1 MKIVTA
7 AEMREIDRITT
18 EKHGVPSLT
27 LMENAGR
34 AVAECIPVMAGSVLI
49 VCGKGNNG
57 GDGLVAARY
66 LRALGKQVRVLLLA
80 RPGEVKGDAAAM
92 LSKLAQAPESVTSES
107 ELQEAI
113 RKSAAPDVVIDAIF
127 GTGFKPPAQGIYV
140 AAITAINH
148 LGVPTVAVDLPSGID
163 ADAMQPPT
171 ANDQV
176 VHAHEVVTFTALKP
190 AHVFALEQIPTTLR
204 QIGTP
209 DEVVQSSLKL
219 NVIARED
226 IASLFAKRKPESN
239 KGTYGHVLVVGGSDG
254 KAGAPAM
261 TGMAALRI
269 GVGLCTVAAPRSVQ
283 PTVAAFMPELMTEPL
298 SESLTGALS
307 VLALER
313 FREIAKGKTVIAAGP
328 GASMDPEAGQ
338 FMRAIFDR
346 SEGPLV
352 LDADG
357 LNAFVGHVEQLEGNR
372 RPLVMTPHPG
382 ELSRLNGMP
391 IAQIQ
396 SDRISAARAFA
407 QQRHAYLVLKG
418 HKTLIAE
425 PDGNIWIN
433 TTGNPGMATGGTGD
447 ILTGMI
453 AGLIA
458 QFPQQITRCVIA
470 AAHLHGLAGDLAA
483 QELGEMP
490 VVATDLIRF
499 LPRAIQHLQSH

>member
-7 AEMREIDRITT
+7 AEMREIDRATT
-18 EKHGVPSLT
+18 EQYRVPALT

-34 AVAECIPVMAGSVLI
+34 TVAECVPAMVTSVLV

-57 GDGLVAARY
+57 GDGFVAARH
-66 LRALGKQVRVLLLA
+66 LHDTGKQVRVLLLG
-80 RPGEVKGDAAAM
+80 RPEEVKGDAAAM
-92 LSKLAQAPESVTSES
+92 LKRLEQVPVCVTDQAGLER
-107 ELQEAI
+107 AI
-113 RKSAAPDVVIDAIF
+113 RESPRPDIVIDAIF
-127 GTGFKPPAQGIYV
+127 GTGFKPPAQGLHA
-140 AAITAINH
+140 AAINAINN
-148 LGVPTVAVDLPSGID
+148 LTVPTIAIDLPSGID
-163 ADAMQPPT
+163 ADAIQAT
-171 ANDQV
+171 SEKDAF
-176 VHAHEVVTFTALKP
+176 VHAHEIVTFTALKP
-190 AHVFALEQIPTTLR
+190 AHVFVLEHVPTTLR

-209 DEVVQSSLKL
+209 DEAVHSSLKL
-219 NVIARED
+219 NVITRDD
-226 IASLFAKRKPESN
+226 IAELFAKRKPESN

-261 TGMAALRI
+261 AGMAALRT
-269 GVGLCTVAAPRSVQ
+269 GAGLCTVAAPRSVQ
-283 PTVAAFMPELMTEPL
+283 PTIAAFMPELMTEPL
-298 SESLTGALS
+298 SESLAGGMS
-307 VLALER
+307 VLALDR

-357 LNAFVGHVEQLEGNR
+357 LNAFVGHVEQLEGKR

-382 ELSRLNGMP
+382 ELSRLTGTP

-396 SDRISAARAFA
+396 GDRIGAARNLA
-407 QQRHAYLVLKG
+407 QPHHAYVVLKG
-418 HKTLIAE
+418 HKTLVAE

-447 ILTGMI
+447 VLTGVI
-453 AGLIA
+453 AGLLA
-458 QFPQQITRCVIA
+458 QFPRQVTKCVTA
-470 AAHLHGLAGDLAA
+470 AVHLHGLAGDFAV

-490 VVATDLIRF
+490 LVATDIIRF
-499 LPRAIQHLQSH
+499 LPRAVQHLQSH